1 MLRFRIIS
9 GLLLLNL
16 WFAKAQD
23 IRVEPPNWWVGMANP
38 ELQLL
43 VKADNIGAFD
53 VRLKQGNKKIIKKV
67 HQADSPNYLFIDLD
81 LSLVKR
87 SEKLILEFSDDPLK
101 FEVEYELRALEF
113 GSKNI
118 HGFSSND
125 AVYLITPDRFV
136 NGDTSND
143 RIPGL
148 KEQAVDRSHDYK
160 RHGGD
165 ITGIIQSIPYLNDLG
180 MTAIWSS
187 PLLINDMTEQSYHG
201 YAITDYYK
209 VDPRFG
215 TLEEYRLLADELRN
229 REMKLIMDQ
238 VNNHCGL
245 NHWWMSDLPFSDW
258 INGQE
263 AFLTSGEISY
273 SNHRRTTI
281 QDPYAAQKDRNGM
294 LNGWFVSAMPDLN
307 HRNPFMARYL
317 IQNSI
322 WWIETLGLGGIR
334 QDTYPYN
341 DPIFMAEWT
350 NAIQTQYPQFTIVG
364 EEWSYNPLRVG
375 YWQQSAQN
383 ADGYE
388 SHLSSVFD
396 FPLQK
401 AMVDALNNEESWDKG
416 LIEWYAALSN
426 DFYYPNPKAL
436 VFMGDNHDMDRL
448 YTQLGEDVKLHHM
461 ALALLAMAPRT
472 PQLYYGTEVLM
483 QNTAKPHD
491 HGLIRTD
498 FPGGWLK
505 DKINAFTKIGLTAQ
519 QKTTQTLFAKLF
531 RFRRQSEAMK
541 VGKTIHYAPSDGVY
555 VISRS
560 VENEKLVLFLNKN
573 EEDRVIDLEDYKE
586 LRGFDRYY
594 DPINEIES
602 PKSKFLKIKSRSF
615 LLIQLKS

>member
-1 MLRFRIIS
+1 MRKFRIFL
-9 GLLLLNL
+9 GLFLLTF

-23 IRVEPPNWWVGMANP
+23 IRVEPPNWWVGMANS

-43 VKADNIGAFD
+43 VKADDVGAFQ
-53 VRLKQGNKKIIKKV
+53 VKLKKGRNQLIKKV

-81 LSLVKR
+81 LSSVKKP
-87 SEKLILEFSDDPLK
+87 EKLVFEFSNKASK
-101 FEVEYELRALEF
+101 FEHEYELYELEF
-113 GSKNI
+113 GAEKI
-118 HGFSSND
+118 KGFNSGD
-125 AVYLITPDRFV
+125 AIYLITPDRFV
-136 NGDTSND
+136 NGDESND
-143 RIPGL
+143 SVSGL
-148 KEQAVDRSHDYK
+148 KEQTVDRSHDYK

-165 ITGIIQSIPYLNDLG
+165 ISGIIQAIPYLNDLG
-180 MTAIWSS
+180 MTAVWSS
-187 PLLINDMTEQSYHG
+187 PLLINDMAEQSYHG
-201 YAITDYYK
+201 YAITDFYK

-215 TLEEYRLLADELRN
+215 ALQEYRLLSDELRN

-238 VNNHCGL
+238 VNNHCGS

-281 QDPYAAQKDRNGM
+281 QDPYAAQKDKDGM
-294 LNGWFVSAMPDLN
+294 LEGWFVSAMPDLN

-317 IQNSI
+317 IQNSL

-341 DPIFMAEWT
+341 DPTFMAEWAQ
-350 NAIQTQYPQFTIVG
+350 AIQTQYPKFTIVG

-375 YWQQSAQN
+375 YWQQSESN

-388 SHLSSVFD
+388 SHLPSVFD

-401 AMVDALNNEESWDKG
+401 ALVDALTNEESWDKG
-416 LIEWYAALSN
+416 LIEWYTALSN

-436 VFMGDNHDMDRL
+436 VFMGDNHDMDRI
-448 YTQLGEDVKLHHM
+448 YTQLGEDINLHHM

-472 PQLYYGTEVLM
+472 PQLYYGTEILM

-498 FPGGWLK
+498 FPGGWPG
-505 DKINAFTKIGLTAQ
+505 DEINAFTKLGLTPE
-519 QKTTQTLFAKLF
+519 QKSTQVLFAQLF
-531 RFRRQSEAMK
+531 QFRNRSEAMRF
-541 VGKTIHYAPSDGVY
+541 GETLHYAPNDGVY
-555 VISRS
+555 VISRFFES
-560 VENEKLVLFLNKN
+560 EKLVLFLNKN
-573 EEDRVIDLEDYKE
+573 EEDRQIDLSDYKE
-586 LRGFDRYY
+586 LQGYDRYY
-594 DPINEIES
+594 DPISEVES
-602 PKSKFLKIKSRSF
+602 SISELIRVQPRSF
-615 LLIQLKS
+615 LLIQLKP